1 MGNKA
6 IFITF
11 SNAKFI
17 FHLFDDE
24 INEATKKN

>member
-11 SNAKFI
+11 FNAKFI
-17 FHLFDDE
+17 FHLFDADIDE
-24 INEATKKN
+24 AMKKN